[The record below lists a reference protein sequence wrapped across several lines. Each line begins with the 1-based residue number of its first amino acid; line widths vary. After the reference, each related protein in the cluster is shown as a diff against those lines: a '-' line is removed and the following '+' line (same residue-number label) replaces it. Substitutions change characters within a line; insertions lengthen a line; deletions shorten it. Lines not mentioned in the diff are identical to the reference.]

1 MKISKKETFS
11 AVKEDEEEREILY
24 CPYCSRYDISSVLH
38 FRTAYN
44 EVDKEL
50 WRECDSC
57 KRILPASSG
66 KKHGRLS
73 SNIEPI
79 DNVFDKATITGL
91 GNKRTLSYMEKY
103 KQQLRKKAAQETDEE
118 VRREILKGN
127 EITEGVKKGS
137 SYVDG

>member
-1 MKISKKETFS
+1 MKISKKETYS

-24 CPYCSRYDISSVLH
+24 CPYCARLDFPALLH
-38 FRTAYN
+38 YRMNYN
-44 EVDKEL
+44 ESDKEL
-50 WRECDSC
+50 WRECDNC
-57 KRILPASSG
+57 HRVLPASSG
-66 KKHGRLS
+66 KKRGRLS

-103 KQQLRKKAAQETDEE
+103 KQQLRKKAAKEQDEE

-127 EITEGVKKGS
+127 EVTEGLKKGD